1 MPQSFSLSTEYI
13 DLLQFLKATGIA
25 MTGGEAKA
33 IVDEGL
39 VKVNDEPESRRRR
52 NIELSSAEQWASH
65 FVHGL
70 RRVPSPRRPPAAGYI
85 RHVGGMQVMAGVA
98 RYSMY
103 LLVHIASRYMYLLV
117 GSRYLHVAV
126 RYYSCRKPSYY
137 RSYM

>member
-52 NIELSSAEQWASH
+52 K
-65 FVHGL
+65 L
-70 RRVPSPRRPPAAGYI
+70 RDGDRVSVALTPPEDWVIQA
-85 RHVGGMQVMAGVA
+85 
-98 RYSMY
+98 
-103 LLVHIASRYMYLLV
+103 
-117 GSRYLHVAV
+117 
-126 RYYSCRKPSYY
+126 
-137 RSYM
+137 

>member
-52 NIELSSAEQWASH
+52 K
-65 FVHGL
+65 L
-70 RRVPSPRRPPAAGYI
+70 RDGDRVLVALTPPEDWLILA
-85 RHVGGMQVMAGVA
+85 
-98 RYSMY
+98 
-103 LLVHIASRYMYLLV
+103 
-117 GSRYLHVAV
+117 
-126 RYYSCRKPSYY
+126 
-137 RSYM
+137 